1 MKPSSAIAKG
11 KELEN
16 YVCEQ
21 LIQKGLDAKA
31 YRSKGSGS
39 GTGEKADI
47 WTSLTLLKRNA
58 GIECKNHSVPHIKDW
73 WSQTQKLEKLGREPI
88 LVYKLRGEGMSDSK
102 AVVYLDS
109 LLDLIKLANQ
119 AEPEKE
125 TKTVAT
131 NHKLN
136 WLLKS
141 GIDILKKIIKEL
153 ENNPNN
159 FE

>member
-1 MKPSSAIAKG
+1 MKPKSAIQKG
-11 KELEN
+11 KDLEN

-21 LIQKGLDAKA
+21 LQRKELDLKA

-47 WTSLTLLKRNA
+47 WTSLTVLGRNA
-58 GIECKNHSVPHIKDW
+58 GIECKNHKVPHIKDW
-73 WSQTQKLEKLGREPI
+73 WEQTQKLEKLGREPI
-88 LVYKLRGEGMSDSK
+88 LVYKLFGESKEETK

-119 AEPEKE
+119 VGPQEDREQ
-125 TKTVAT
+125 
-131 NHKLN
+131 HKDYKLS

-141 GIDILKKIIKEL
+141 GIEILKKIIKEL
-153 ENNPNN
+153 EKI
-159 FE
+159 